1 MEQCEII
8 IYKFFVSLGKKKICL
23 GCEID
28 VLESG
33 KLLCFHIFCGN
44 CYFK

>member
-8 IYKFFVSLGKKKICL
+8 ICMFFVSLGKKIRL
-23 GCEID
+23 GCGID